1 MNTTPSVKKTQ
12 DIARNSQ
19 REYINTHGIGCYSA
33 DPTINGVYVTH
44 AVWEIYEAVI
54 AEYPQVTCY
63 VECFVPSYTSGGS
76 ISATLINFILPDEE
90 FVNVEVICRLN
101 RYEIYGWDM
110 DNKKLSK
117 CLSVQTAMRVIRKHL
132 TPVTPEKLLEISFP
146 KFNTE
151 TREYREVPRRK
162 CNNKFNSIDKD
173 TIMHALLD
181 TTRPHAPEIEELLE
195 LFNKHTEVRD
205 ANKYGAFVYIRRD
218 GDKYK
223 YHVHKVTEGGSNGGM
238 FYFGSYMPRPQEG
251 IKFVVV
257 DDLGEVHPD
266 LASKLGSLSIMPCNE
281 LIWDVGTKV
290 SDYRYFVFLDWG
302 NTNE

>member
-1 MNTTPSVKKTQ
+1 MNTTSSVKKTQ
-12 DIARNSQ
+12 EIARNSQ
-19 REYINTHGIGCYSA
+19 RGYINTHGIDSYDG

-63 VECFVPSYTSGGS
+63 VECLPSYVSGGA
-76 ISATLINFILPDEE
+76 IHATLINFVLPDEE
-90 FVNVEVICRLN
+90 FVNVEVTCRLS
-101 RYEIYGWDM
+101 RYEIHGWDM
-110 DNKKLSK
+110 DGNQLSK
-117 CLSVQTAMRVIRKHL
+117 CLSVQTAMRAIRKHL
-132 TPVTPEKLLEISFP
+132 IPVTPEKLLEISFL
-146 KFNTE
+146 KFNAN
-151 TREYREVPRRK
+151 TREYRDVHRHR
-162 CNNKFNSIDKD
+162 CSNKFNSIDKD
-173 TIMHALLD
+173 TIMYVLLD
-181 TTRPHAPEIEELLE
+181 TTRPHAPVIEELLE

-223 YHVHKVTEGGSNGGM
+223 CHVHKVTEGGSNGDM
-238 FYFGSYMPRPQEG
+238 FYFGSYMTRPQEE

-281 LIWDVGTKV
+281 LIWDVGMKV
-290 SDYRYFVFLDWG
+290 SDYRYFVFLDWS